1 MDARVEEALQTLTDI
16 TEVGGYMKRE
26 TKEEILKAVSEKLL
40 YCAGKRPN
48 S

>member
-26 TKEEILKAVSEKLL
+26 TKEEILKAVSAVKN
-40 YCAGKRPN
+40 YFTVQKK
-48 S
+48 